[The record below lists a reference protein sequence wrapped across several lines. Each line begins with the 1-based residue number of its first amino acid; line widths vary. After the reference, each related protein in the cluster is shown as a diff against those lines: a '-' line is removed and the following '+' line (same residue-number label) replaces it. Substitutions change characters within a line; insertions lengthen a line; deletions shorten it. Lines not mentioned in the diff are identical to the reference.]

1 MNCFHC
7 FETKQTL
14 TDLKVNAL
22 VKGSLS
28 FFLKKLFQKKKV
40 TGSVKRRRV
49 KKEQD
54 LFVFRREKN
63 EKVVFF
69 FSVRE
74 RK

>member
-1 MNCFHC
+1 
-7 FETKQTL
+7 
-14 TDLKVNAL
+14 L

-28 FFLKKLFQKKKV
+28 FFLKNLFWLVSEKER

-63 EKVVFF
+63 EKVFF
-69 FSVRE
+69 FLLERE
-74 RK
+74 NDCHDYYLLELGV